1 MDILKRAEQAGLGM
15 IYRRDAFG
23 NMVLSECA
31 EVSMDKLEKLLA
43 PTAWLMIDRETHKMK
58 VQLTTPTRD
67 DKVSHEAIELLVD
80 DERILKWLG
89 TI

>member
-1 MDILKRAEQAGLGM
+1 MNILKRAEKAGLGM
-15 IYRRDAFG
+15 IYRRDASG
-23 NMVLSECA
+23 DMVLFECT

-43 PTAWLMIDRETHKMK
+43 PTAWLMIEREAQKMHI
-58 VQLTTPTRD
+58 QLTTPTRD

-89 TI
+89 E